1 MDNLKQIINE
11 DQEVSLNELGAK
23 EFVAGVEGGAN
34 ALKTAK
40 PGIYGAFMDVL
51 SFAKNDKNQ
60 IVGLTKKS
68 PNKLVP
74 LTTVDDLMYALKT
87 ERGMSDTT
95 LGLLNQGLLKSS
107 KTPSDLINNITK
119 EVVGT
124 PNFVKTYGQKTPTE
138 MKNLL
143 KQKGYSDSA
152 VESLMSNARKNPKFN
167 KSYAK
172 GVASRKA
179 KKLQNGKSVEMTPTS
194 AVQPVAPSSF
204 TTTLKEK
211 LLAGIRSG
219 WTWKKVVA
227 VATLAGISA
236 SYVWW
241 LLYNSNEPIP
251 DDTPLVEPKPSPSDW
266 GPCLNDL
273 VRNGKGRIVST
284 TKGNIVVLVPK
295 SEKYPGGLTFYS
307 NNRVINNVT
316 KDMGTWSCNGTKA
329 VIGTQNES
337 INDVVNRVLRERLLN
352 EQVDQ
357 TLADD
362 VDNLVDWLDF
372 PVWGDDLQN
381 VYNTLLDY
389 SKNGK
394 GKLLLKNYQETDN
407 ENLKSVV
414 TSLSM
419 KMRDNSSKQRID
431 AIVKLYDKI
440 VGQTSTETNN
450 PPTDS
455 TTTINEDNSLDIVWD
470 KEKKSGGDGKKS
482 GDTPIKTGG
491 ETVKKKFK
499 SQFHDCEGK
508 DFPLEFGCKS
518 TKIAEVQKCLGV
530 TADGKFGRFTKKAM
544 EDLTHDTSKGLT
556 KDIYDNIIN
565 NCGGKRNDVEPVLQS
580 GGLKMSDLV
589 KNNGGAK
596 LDDTKL
602 LNIIKNNQQPEELYK
617 SLAAE
622 GYIVGDVRSTTLED
636 GTIIPSTN
644 RVKYKG
650 PNLSEDLLGMLDSFI
665 STMGYDR
672 IKQKLDKSYGDKYVW
687 LKK

>member
-227 VATLAGISA
+227 VATLAGIGVG
-236 SYVWW
+236 YVWW
-241 LLYNSNEPIP
+241 LLYNSNVSIP
-251 DDTPLVEPKPSPSDW
+251 DDTPLVEPTPDESDW
-266 GPCLNDL
+266 GPCFTDILKFNE
-273 VRNGKGRIVST
+273 GRIVKT
-284 TKGNIVVLVPK
+284 PKGNTVILVP
-295 SEKYPGGLTFYS
+295 SSDDYPGGLTFYS
-307 NNRVINNVT
+307 NNRVINNKT
-316 KDMGTWSCNGTKA
+316 KEMGTWSCSGSKMKME
-329 VIGTQNES
+329 ES
-337 INDVVNRVLRERLLN
+337 INDVVKRVLREKLLN
-352 EQVDQ
+352 EQID
-357 TLADD
+357 TKLGDD
-362 VDNLVDWLDF
+362 VNELIDWLDF
-372 PVWGDDLQN
+372 PVTQAGLSEVVEKLKEYVN
-381 VYNTLLDY
+381 
-389 SKNGK
+389 NGK
-394 GKLLLKNYQETDN
+394 GKEMLELYKTSGWNHTESLGQSLEGVVVNNAITRQLVNTALK
-407 ENLKSVV
+407 LV
-414 TSLSM
+414 TQIESGLTTP
-419 KMRDNSSKQRID
+419 SKP
-431 AIVKLYDKI
+431 IVKD
-440 VGQTSTETNN
+440 QSTRPKLRFKTLEEQEL
-450 PPTDS
+450 
-455 TTTINEDNSLDIVWD
+455 TIKWD
-470 KEKKSGGDGKKS
+470 KNKKTVD
-482 GDTPIKTGG
+482 DTPVKTGG
-491 ETVKKKFK
+491 DTIKKKFK

-544 EDLTHDTSKGLT
+544 EDFTHDTSKGLT

-565 NCGGKRNDVEPVLQS
+565 NCGGKRNDVETVLQS